1 MVFRRKN
8 VDRVESGYDFVL
20 LILIVMLSLF
30 GLIMIYSASS
40 YNAARYYSDPT
51 KYLKRQGMFLAIGI
65 GGMILISQFNY
76 HFYAFKAKWC
86 PLRPLWLYYI
96 VCVGAEV
103 FVLVAGYSAGGSAR
117 WISVIPGFGNL
128 QPSEFCKAAVILVG
142 AFAVSKISL
151 KLEKFSGFLGVSVY
165 ALIILVPVAIQN
177 LSSAVIIAGIYI
189 TICFC
194 VSRKKWYYV
203 VVAAAVVAAGVCLIY
218 FVDYRSGRIANWI
231 DPSSFENGDQILE
244 GMYAIASGGV
254 FGKGLGQSVQKL
266 GFIPEVHT
274 DMIFTIICEE
284 LGLFGAGILM
294 LIYLMIL
301 WRIYCIA
308 VNAPDMFGGLIATG
322 AFAHIAIQ
330 LILNIAVV
338 TNMIPATG
346 VTLPFISYGGSSL
359 LVLMGEMGI
368 VLSVSKYTEKE

>member
-1 MVFRRKN
+1 MIFRRKN
-8 VDRVESGYDFVL
+8 VDKVESGYDIVL
-20 LILIVMLSLF
+20 LILILMISLF

-40 YNAARYYSDPT
+40 YNAAKYYSDPT
-51 KYLKRQGMFLAIGI
+51 KYLKRQGMFLAMGAAAMIG
-65 GGMILISQFNY
+65 ISQFDY
-76 HFYAFKAKWC
+76 HLCLFKAKWF
-86 PLRPLWLYYI
+86 PLRPIWLLYIFCAIAQYYVMI
-96 VCVGAEV
+96 
-103 FVLVAGYSAGGSAR
+103 AGYSAGGSSR
-117 WISVIPGFGNL
+117 WLSLIPGFGNF
-128 QPSEFCKAAVILVG
+128 QPSELIKVCVILIG
-142 AFAVSKISL
+142 AFAVQKSPLRI
-151 KLEKFSGFLGVSVY
+151 EKFSGFLGIFVY
-165 ALIILVPVAIQN
+165 VVILLIPVAKLN
-177 LSSAVIIAGIYI
+177 LSSAIIIAGIFI

-194 VSRKKWYYV
+194 ATRRKWYYLI
-203 VVAAAVVAAGVCLIY
+203 VAIAAVVAIICLIC

-231 DPSSFENGDQILE
+231 DPSTFENGDQILE

-301 WRIYCIA
+301 WRIYCVA
-308 VNAPDMFGGLIATG
+308 VNAPDMFGGLIVTG

-359 LVLMGEMGI
+359 FVLMCEMGI
-368 VLSVSKYTEKE
+368 VLSVSKYTAKE